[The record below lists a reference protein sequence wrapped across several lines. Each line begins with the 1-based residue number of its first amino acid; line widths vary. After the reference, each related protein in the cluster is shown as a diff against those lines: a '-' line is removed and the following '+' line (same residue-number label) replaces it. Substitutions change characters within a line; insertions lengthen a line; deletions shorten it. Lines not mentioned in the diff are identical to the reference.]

1 MADSKDIFTTKVVPI
16 MDRVRDNLN
25 SKIADEYH
33 RHSTSAGAMMAGAA
47 GPDGGMSSMAAYD
60 QRIFYIG
67 EWTSKNVEDYIEMV
81 KAELKKSGITVD
93 AVMEKKMVDHLVKQQ
108 MPKSATDYILRKAAE
123 STLFYMPQRARTSSM
138 QDYINKEGENL
149 YNPALWEDI
158 TANLLGWAAN
168 ASTTVG
174 YGGFWGQTAIDA
186 GAEGSS
192 HLAPGQQEKY
202 VASQAELAK
211 QEFTAATK
219 KKITIPKWMLTQMG
233 FERMADAKDEQL
245 VKAYNWAKSNGDIY
259 MKHVTKALESG
270 SRIITLNGK
279 EISLSEATTR
289 TIQYKAFAR
298 AIEKEQAKRKDAEQK
313 EEAKT
318 SDIAEAVETPA
329 ANTSATTSAAQQET
343 STSNTQENGNAQEQ
357 QNAQGTQGA
366 QTTQTASDTGNYNGW
381 NNLLDS
387 LGLAGSGDTF
397 RHLGL
402 TLATLPDMLLEVF
415 TGRTKSIG
423 LNKGTMMPLA
433 ALIGGSFIKNPLLKI
448 PLMLFGGVNLVNRI
462 GQEAL
467 SDYRQEHG
475 IVPQPQQQQVRY
487 KQYADEELN
496 PRITKPH
503 VEGSVLIVDIDHVPR
518 IVTMPPSLAD
528 AYHSGAIPLNTLA
541 NHILA
546 KTDQMQQTTVEQQSQ
561 DVSSRYEQRQQR
573 EQVRGIR

>member
-25 SKIADEYH
+25 SKMADEY
-33 RHSTSAGAMMAGAA
+33 RSHSTSLGAMMAGAA
-47 GPDGGMSSMAAYD
+47 GPDGGMSAMAAYD
-60 QRIFYIG
+60 QRVFYIG
-67 EWTSKNVEDYIEMV
+67 EWSSKNVEDYIEMV
-81 KAELKKSGITVD
+81 KAELKKSGIIVD
-93 AVMEKKMVDHLVKQQ
+93 SVMEKKMVDHLVRQQ

-123 STLFYMPQRARTSSM
+123 STLFYMPQRVRTSSM
-138 QDYINKEGENL
+138 QDHINKEGENL

-158 TANLLGWAAN
+158 TANLLGWATN
-168 ASTTVG
+168 ASTTAGV
-174 YGGFWGQTAIDA
+174 GGFWGQTAIDA

-202 VASQAELAK
+202 FASQKEVAK

-233 FERMADAKDEQL
+233 FERIADAKDQQL
-245 VKAYNWAKSNGDIY
+245 VKAHKWAKTNGDIY

-270 SRIITLNGK
+270 SRTITLNGK
-279 EISLSEATTR
+279 EISLSDATIR
-289 TIQYKAFAR
+289 AIQYKAFAL
-298 AIEKEQAKRKDAEQK
+298 AVEKEQAKRKDAEQK
-313 EEAKT
+313 ETAKT
-318 SDIAEAVETPA
+318 SDIAEAQETPA
-329 ANTSATTSAAQQET
+329 AATSAEQSTAQQE
-343 STSNTQENGNAQEQ
+343 STTIPAQQDATAGQQENQQPQPAQ
-357 QNAQGTQGA
+357 
-366 QTTQTASDTGNYNGW
+366 DTGNYNGW
-381 NNLLDS
+381 NNLLDY

-402 TLATLPDMLLEVF
+402 TLATLPDMLLGIF

-423 LNKGTMMPLA
+423 LNKSTMMPLA
-433 ALIGGSFIKNPLLKI
+433 ALIGGSFIKNPFLKI
-448 PLMLFGGVNLVNRI
+448 PLMLYGGVNLVNRM

-475 IVPQPQQQQVRY
+475 IVPQSQVRY

-496 PRITKPH
+496 PRISKPH
-503 VEGSVLIVDIDHVPR
+503 VEGNVLIVDIDHVPR

-528 AYHSGAIPLNTLA
+528 AYQSGAIPLNTLA

-546 KTDQMQQTTVEQQSQ
+546 KTDQMEKVAVEQQSQ
-561 DVSSRYEQRQQR
+561 DVSSKYEQRQQR

>member
-1 MADSKDIFTTKVVPI
+1 MADNKDIFSSKVVPI

-25 SKIADEYH
+25 SKMADEYH
-33 RHSTSAGAMMAGAA
+33 RHSTSFGSMMAGAA

-67 EWTSKNVEDYIEMV
+67 EWNSKNVEDYIEMV
-81 KAELKKSGITVD
+81 KAELKKNGIAVD
-93 AVMEKKMVDHLVKQQ
+93 SVMEKKMVDHLVQQQ
-108 MPKSATDYILRKAAE
+108 MPKSTTDYILRKAAE
-123 STLFYMPQRARTSSM
+123 STLFHMPQRSRTSSM

-158 TANLLGWAAN
+158 TANLLGWATN

-192 HLAPGQQEKY
+192 HLALGQQGKY

-245 VKAYNWAKSNGDIY
+245 VKAFNWAKSNGDIY

-313 EEAKT
+313 ETAKT

-329 ANTSATTSAAQQET
+329 TASSTEQSTSQQVTTST
-343 STSNTQENGNAQEQ
+343 PTQENGNIQEQ
-357 QNAQGTQGA
+357 QNTQDAQATP
-366 QTTQTASDTGNYNGW
+366 DTGNYNGW

-402 TLATLPDMLLEVF
+402 TLATLPDMLLGIF

-433 ALIGGSFIKNPLLKI
+433 ALIGGSFIKNPFLKI
-448 PLMLFGGVNLVNRI
+448 PLMIFGGVNLVNRI

-475 IVPQPQQQQVRY
+475 IMPQQQQVRY

-503 VEGSVLIVDIDHVPR
+503 VEGNVLIVDIDHVPR
-518 IVTMPPSLAD
+518 IVTMPPSLTD

-561 DVSSRYEQRQQR
+561 DVSSRYEQKQQR

>member
-1 MADSKDIFTTKVVPI
+1 MADNKDIFTTKVVPI

-25 SKIADEYH
+25 SKMADEYH
-33 RHSTSAGAMMAGAA
+33 RHSTSFGGMMAGAA

-67 EWTSKNVEDYIEMV
+67 EWSSKNVEDYIEMV
-81 KAELKKSGITVD
+81 KAELKKNGIAVD
-93 AVMEKKMVDHLVKQQ
+93 SVMEKKMVNHLVTQQ
-108 MPKSATDYILRKAAE
+108 MPKSTTDYILRKAAE
-123 STLFYMPQRARTSSM
+123 STLFHMPQRSRTSSM

-158 TANLLGWAAN
+158 TANLLGWATN

-186 GAEGSS
+186 GAEGSTR
-192 HLAPGQQEKY
+192 LAPGQQEKY
-202 VASQAELAK
+202 VASQGGLAR
-211 QEFTAATK
+211 QEFDAATK

-233 FERMADAKDEQL
+233 FERIADAKAHQL
-245 VKAYNWAKSNGDIY
+245 VKAVNWAKANGDIY
-259 MKHVTKALESG
+259 MKNVTKALESG
-270 SRIITLNGK
+270 SRIVTLNGK
-279 EISLSEATTR
+279 EISLSDATTR
-289 TIQYKAFAR
+289 AIQYKAFAL
-298 AIEKEQAKRKDAEQK
+298 AIEKEQAKRKNAEQK
-313 EEAKT
+313 ETDKT
-318 SDIAEAVETPA
+318 SDIAEAAETPTTA
-329 ANTSATTSAAQQET
+329 SSTEQSTSQQVNTSTPI
-343 STSNTQENGNAQEQ
+343 QENGNTQEQ
-357 QNAQGTQGA
+357 QNAQGA
-366 QTTQTASDTGNYNGW
+366 QTAPDAGNYNGW

-402 TLATLPDMLLEVF
+402 TLATLPDMLLGVF

-433 ALIGGSFIKNPLLKI
+433 ALIGGSFIKNPFLKI

-467 SDYRQEHG
+467 SDHRQEHG
-475 IVPQPQQQQVRY
+475 LMPQQQQVRY

-503 VEGSVLIVDIDHVPR
+503 VEGNVLIVDIDHVPR
-518 IVTMPPSLAD
+518 IVTMPPSLTD

-561 DVSSRYEQRQQR
+561 NVSSRYEHKQQR

>member
-1 MADSKDIFTTKVVPI
+1 
-16 MDRVRDNLN
+16 
-25 SKIADEYH
+25 
-33 RHSTSAGAMMAGAA
+33 
-47 GPDGGMSSMAAYD
+47 
-60 QRIFYIG
+60 
-67 EWTSKNVEDYIEMV
+67 MV
-81 KAELKKSGITVD
+81 N
-93 AVMEKKMVDHLVKQQ
+93 HLVKQQ
-108 MPKSATDYILRKAAE
+108 MPKSTADYILRKAAE
-123 STLFYMPQRARTSSM
+123 STLFHMPQRSQTSSM

-158 TANLLGWAAN
+158 TANLLGWATN

-186 GAEGSS
+186 GAEGSTR
-192 HLAPGQQEKY
+192 LAPGQQEKY
-202 VASQAELAK
+202 VASQGGLAR
-211 QEFTAATK
+211 QEFDAATK

-233 FERMADAKDEQL
+233 FERIADAKDQQL
-245 VKAYNWAKSNGDIY
+245 VKAVNWAKANGDIY
-259 MKHVTKALESG
+259 MKNVTKALESG
-270 SRIITLNGK
+270 SRIVTLNGK
-279 EISLSEATTR
+279 EISLSDATTR
-289 TIQYKAFAR
+289 AIQYKAFAL
-298 AIEKEQAKRKDAEQK
+298 AIEKEQAKRKDAEQR
-313 EEAKT
+313 ETAKT
-318 SDIAEAVETPA
+318 SDIAEAAETPA
-329 ANTSATTSAAQQET
+329 AASSTEQSTSQQQST
-343 STSNTQENGNAQEQ
+343 STPTQENGNTQEQ
-357 QNAQGTQGA
+357 QNVQGA
-366 QTTQTASDTGNYNGW
+366 QATPDTGNYNGW

-402 TLATLPDMLLEVF
+402 TLATLPDMLLGIF

-433 ALIGGSFIKNPLLKI
+433 ALIGGSFIKNPFLKI

-475 IVPQPQQQQVRY
+475 IMAQQQQVRY

-503 VEGSVLIVDIDHVPR
+503 VEGNVLIVDIDHVPR
-518 IVTMPPSLAD
+518 IVTMPPSLTD

-561 DVSSRYEQRQQR
+561 DVSSRYEQKQQR

>member
-25 SKIADEYH
+25 SKMADEY
-33 RHSTSAGAMMAGAA
+33 RSHSTSMGAMMAGAA
-47 GPDGGMSSMAAYD
+47 GPDGGMSAMAAYD
-60 QRIFYIG
+60 QRVFYIG
-67 EWTSKNVEDYIEMV
+67 EWSSKNVEDYIEMV
-81 KAELKKSGITVD
+81 KAELKKNGIAVD
-93 AVMEKKMVDHLVKQQ
+93 SVMEKKMVDHLVRQQ

-123 STLFYMPQRARTSSM
+123 STLFYMPQRVRTSSM
-138 QDYINKEGENL
+138 QDHINKEGENL

-158 TANLLGWAAN
+158 TANLLGWATN
-168 ASTTVG
+168 ASTTAGV
-174 YGGFWGQTAIDA
+174 GGFWGQTAIDA

-192 HLAPGQQEKY
+192 HFAPGQQEKY
-202 VASQAELAK
+202 LASQGELAK

-219 KKITIPKWMLTQMG
+219 KKTTIPKWMLTQMG
-233 FERMADAKDEQL
+233 FERIADAKDQQL
-245 VKAYNWAKSNGDIY
+245 VKAAKWAKTNGDIY
-259 MKHVTKALESG
+259 MKHVTKALEEG
-270 SRIITLNGK
+270 SRTITLNGK
-279 EISLSEATTR
+279 DISLSDATTR
-289 TIQYKAFAR
+289 VIQYKAYVL

-313 EEAKT
+313 ETAKT
-318 SDIAEAVETPA
+318 SDIAEAQETPA
-329 ANTSATTSAAQQET
+329 TTSSTEQSTSQQETTSAP
-343 STSNTQENGNAQEQ
+343 TQENGNAQEQ
-357 QNAQGTQGA
+357 QTAQAA
-366 QTTQTASDTGNYNGW
+366 QTAPDTGNYNGW

-402 TLATLPDMLLEVF
+402 TLATLPDMLLGIF

-423 LNKGTMMPLA
+423 LNKSTMMPLA
-433 ALIGGSFIKNPLLKI
+433 ALIGGSFIKNPFLKI
-448 PLMLFGGVNLVNRI
+448 PLMLYGGVNLVNRM

-475 IVPQPQQQQVRY
+475 LVPQSQVRY

-496 PRITKPH
+496 PRISKPH
-503 VEGSVLIVDIDHVPR
+503 VEGNVLIVDIDHVPR

-528 AYHSGAIPLNTLA
+528 AYQSGAIPLNTLA

-546 KTDQMQQTTVEQQSQ
+546 KTDQMEKVAVEQQSQ
-561 DVSSRYEQRQQR
+561 DVSSKYEQRQQR

>member
-1 MADSKDIFTTKVVPI
+1 MADNKDIFSSKVVPI

-25 SKIADEYH
+25 SKMADEYH
-33 RHSTSAGAMMAGAA
+33 RHSTSFGAMMAGAA

-67 EWTSKNVEDYIEMV
+67 EWNSKNVEDYIEMV
-81 KAELKKSGITVD
+81 KAELKKNGIAVD
-93 AVMEKKMVDHLVKQQ
+93 SVMEKKMVDHLVKQQ
-108 MPKSATDYILRKAAE
+108 MPKSTADYILRKAAE
-123 STLFYMPQRARTSSM
+123 STLFHMPQRSQTSSM

-158 TANLLGWAAN
+158 TANLLGWATN
-168 ASTTVG
+168 ASTMVG

-186 GAEGSS
+186 GAEGST

-202 VASQAELAK
+202 VASQGGLAR
-211 QEFTAATK
+211 QEFDAATK

-233 FERMADAKDEQL
+233 FERIADAKDQQL
-245 VKAYNWAKSNGDIY
+245 VKAVNWAKANGDIY
-259 MKHVTKALESG
+259 MKNVTKALESG
-270 SRIITLNGK
+270 SRIVTLNGK
-279 EISLSEATTR
+279 EISLSDATTR
-289 TIQYKAFAR
+289 AIQYKAFAL

-313 EEAKT
+313 ETAKT
-318 SDIAEAVETPA
+318 SDIAEAAETPA
-329 ANTSATTSAAQQET
+329 AASSTEQSTSQQVTTST
-343 STSNTQENGNAQEQ
+343 PTQENGNTQEQ
-357 QNAQGTQGA
+357 QNAQGA
-366 QTTQTASDTGNYNGW
+366 QTAPDTGNYNGW

-402 TLATLPDMLLEVF
+402 TLATLPDMLLGIF

-433 ALIGGSFIKNPLLKI
+433 ALIGGSFIKNPFLKI

-475 IVPQPQQQQVRY
+475 IMPQQQQVRY

-503 VEGSVLIVDIDHVPR
+503 VEGNVLIVDIDHVPR
-518 IVTMPPSLAD
+518 IVTMPPSLTD

-561 DVSSRYEQRQQR
+561 DVSSRYEQKQQR

>member
-25 SKIADEYH
+25 SKMADEYH
-33 RHSTSAGAMMAGAA
+33 RHSTSFGGMMAGAA

-67 EWTSKNVEDYIEMV
+67 EWSSKNVEDYIELV
-81 KAELKKSGITVD
+81 KAELRKNGITVD
-93 AVMEKKMVDHLVKQQ
+93 SIMEKKMVDHLVKQQ
-108 MPKSATDYILRKAAE
+108 MPKSTADYILRKAAE
-123 STLFYMPQRARTSSM
+123 STLFHMPQRSQTSSM

-158 TANLLGWAAN
+158 TANLLGWATN
-168 ASTTVG
+168 VSTTVG

-186 GAEGSS
+186 GAEGSTR
-192 HLAPGQQEKY
+192 LAPGQQEKY
-202 VASQAELAK
+202 VASQGGLAR
-211 QEFTAATK
+211 QEFDAATK

-233 FERMADAKDEQL
+233 FERIADAKDQQL
-245 VKAYNWAKSNGDIY
+245 VKAVNWAKANGDIY
-259 MKHVTKALESG
+259 MKNVTKALESG
-270 SRIITLNGK
+270 SRIVTLNGK
-279 EISLSEATTR
+279 EISLSDATTR
-289 TIQYKAFAR
+289 AIQYKAFAL

-313 EEAKT
+313 ETAKT
-318 SDIAEAVETPA
+318 SDIAEAAETPA
-329 ANTSATTSAAQQET
+329 AASSTEQSTSQQQST
-343 STSNTQENGNAQEQ
+343 STPTQENGNTQEQ
-357 QNAQGTQGA
+357 QNALGA
-366 QTTQTASDTGNYNGW
+366 QATPDTGNYNGW
-381 NNLLDS
+381 NSLLDS

-402 TLATLPDMLLEVF
+402 TLATLPDMLLGIF

-433 ALIGGSFIKNPLLKI
+433 ALIGGSFIKNPFLKI
-448 PLMLFGGVNLVNRI
+448 PMMLFGGVNLVNRI

-475 IVPQPQQQQVRY
+475 LMPQQQQVRY

-503 VEGSVLIVDIDHVPR
+503 VEGNVLIVDIDHVPR
-518 IVTMPPSLAD
+518 IVTMPPSLTD

-561 DVSSRYEQRQQR
+561 DVSSRYEQKQQR